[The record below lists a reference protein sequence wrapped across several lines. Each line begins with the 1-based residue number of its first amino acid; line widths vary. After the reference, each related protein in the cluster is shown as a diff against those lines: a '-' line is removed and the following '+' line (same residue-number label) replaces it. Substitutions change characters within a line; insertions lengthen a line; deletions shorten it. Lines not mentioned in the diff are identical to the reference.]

1 MLEHCGTVVV
11 AVIICVEARVIERV
25 VNLRRSVVAV
35 LAICFVF
42 VTVVAIKILEWVV
55 RNGVQKTRDNCMR
68 QRSGQ
73 NVRKRFGQ
81 QACSV

>member
-68 QRSGQ
+68 Q
-73 NVRKRFGQ
+73 
-81 QACSV
+81 

>member
-55 RNGVQKTRDNCMR
+55 RNGVEGVYIYLLERPNGVGVVQSH
-68 QRSGQ
+68 Q
-73 NVRKRFGQ
+73 
-81 QACSV
+81 